1 MIIKEQRVS
10 REKADIRDRL
20 IKAVFEPLAH
30 THEDAME
37 AHLSEVSTHLGHRWT
52 IERTQSIW
60 TIACTG
66 PDADWGVRFDIGW
79 RIDSCDLPY
88 KAIDTFTVDYDIMA
102 DTALQLKLAIQFVA
116 DFLATY
122 KPDGSIIED

>member
-1 MIIKEQRVS
+1 MSTKEQRVS

-37 AHLSEVSTHLGHRWT
+37 AHLGEVFTHLEHRWT

-60 TIACTG
+60 TIQCIG
-66 PDADWGVRFDIGW
+66 PCNWKVDFDIDW
-79 RIDSCDLPY
+79 RIDSCGLLY
-88 KAIDTFTVDYDIMA
+88 KAIDTFTVDYDIIE
-102 DTALQLKLAIQFVA
+102 DTVMHLKLAIQFVA

-122 KPDGSIIED
+122 KPDGSLIED